1 MSGRRNGPVWV
12 TSGLHLAA
20 PTEDGRVAVTP
31 DLLRAWLMRAELRPI
46 PESCDAERALHAA
59 LVENPRRRV
68 GAEEVAA
75 VSDEDGRENF
85 RLFLRFRDW
94 LADHGSV
101 EAAFLALHRVGLS
114 APPLLPPLFRDQ
126 MVHLIVANLFEGPLR
141 GATPLHARA
150 AELLFREQ
158 RVATDTG
165 LVLADA
171 EVVDAAE
178 GSEGAALFRMVEEAG
193 TARRGVTLDVLS
205 EDDAGYWKR
214 ADRFDSAL
222 DFRVGQAAPEA
233 FADVLA
239 AWVRHMLGPHVR
251 VEPVAEI
258 TDGAWRWH
266 VGLDAEASVLL
277 DRLYAGEDL
286 GEDARRIASL
296 FRLDFEDQ
304 AAMREDVRGRPV
316 WMALGFGEDGRMRV
330 KPQNLLTNLPL
341 DPSLAP
347 DIPRSQGVPVARG
360 GAG

>member
-1 MSGRRNGPVWV
+1 MSRRDGPVWV

-20 PTEDGRVAVTP
+20 PTDDGRVAVTP

-75 VSDEDGRENF
+75 VADEDGRENF
-85 RLFLRFRDW
+85 CLFLRFRDW
-94 LADHGSV
+94 LVDHGSV
-101 EAAFLALHRVGLS
+101 ETAYLALHRVGLA

-126 MVHLIVANLFEGPLR
+126 MVHLIVANMLEGPLR
-141 GATPLHARA
+141 DAPTLHARA

-158 RVATDTG
+158 RVSTDEG

-171 EVVDAAE
+171 EVVEAAE
-178 GSEGAALFRMVEEAG
+178 GTEGAALFRMVEEAG
-193 TARRGVTLDVLS
+193 TARRSVTLDVLS
-205 EDDAGYWKR
+205 GGADDEGYWER
-214 ADRFDSAL
+214 ADRFDTAL

-233 FADVLA
+233 FADVAA
-239 AWVRHMLGPHVR
+239 AWVRHMLHVPVR

-258 TDGAWRWH
+258 TDSAWRWH

-277 DRLYAGEDL
+277 DRLYAGEAL
-286 GEDARRIASL
+286 GDDARRIAHL

-304 AAMREDVRGRPV
+304 GAMRSDVRGRPV
-316 WMALGFGEDGRMRV
+316 WLALAFGMDGRMRA

-341 DPSLAP
+341 AEHSA
-347 DIPRSQGVPVARG
+347 A
-360 GAG
+360 

>member
-1 MSGRRNGPVWV
+1 MSRRDGPVWV
-12 TSGLHLAA
+12 TSGLHLAE
-20 PTEDGRVAVTP
+20 PTGDGRVAVTL

-46 PESCDAERALHAA
+46 PESCDAERALHAS

-75 VSDEDGRENF
+75 VADADSAENF

-94 LADHGSV
+94 LVDHGSV
-101 EAAFLALHRVGLS
+101 EGAYLALHRVGLA

-126 MVHLIVANLFEGPLR
+126 MVHLVVANLFEGPLR
-141 GATPLHARA
+141 GASPLHARA
-150 AELLFREQ
+150 AEILFREQ
-158 RVATDTG
+158 RVSADEG

-171 EVVDAAE
+171 EVVDSAE

-193 TARRGVTLDVLS
+193 SARRSVTLDVLGGG
-205 EDDAGYWKR
+205 EDDAGYWER
-214 ADRFDSAL
+214 ADRFDTAL
-222 DFRVGQAAPEA
+222 DFRVGQPAPEA

-239 AWVRHMLGPHVR
+239 AWVGHMLGVSVR

-277 DRLYAGEDL
+277 DRLYAGDDL
-286 GEDARRIASL
+286 GEDARRIAHL

-304 AAMREDVRGRPV
+304 ARMREDVRGRPV
-316 WMALGFGEDGRMRV
+316 WMALAFGADGRMRM
-330 KPQNLLTNLPL
+330 KPQNVLTNLPIAATEVAGTAGAEAA
-341 DPSLAP
+341 AP
-347 DIPRSQGVPVARG
+347 DG
-360 GAG
+360 

>member
-1 MSGRRNGPVWV
+1 MRRRDGPVWV

-20 PTEDGRVAVTP
+20 PTGDGRVAVTP

-75 VSDEDGRENF
+75 VADEDGRENF

-94 LADHGSV
+94 LVDRGSV
-101 EAAFLALHRVGLS
+101 EAAYLALHRVGLA

-126 MVHLIVANLFEGPLR
+126 MVHLIVANLFETRLR
-141 GATPLHARA
+141 DASPLHARA

-158 RVATDTG
+158 RVSTDDG

-178 GSEGAALFRMVEEAG
+178 GTEGAALFRMVEEAG
-193 TARRGVTLDVLS
+193 TARRSVTLDVLAAGDGS
-205 EDDAGYWKR
+205 ADDAAYWER
-214 ADRFDSAL
+214 ADRFDTAL
-222 DFRVGQAAPEA
+222 DLRVGQPAPEA
-233 FADVLA
+233 FADVA
-239 AWVRHMLGPHVR
+239 AVWVQHMLGVPVR
-251 VEPVAEI
+251 IEPVAEI
-258 TDGAWRWH
+258 TDSAWRWH

-277 DRLYAGEDL
+277 DRLYAGEAL
-286 GEDARRIASL
+286 GDDAARIAHL

-304 AAMREDVRGRPV
+304 SAMRADVRGRPV
-316 WMALGFGEDGRMRV
+316 WLALAFSADGRMRV

-341 DPSLAP
+341 ADDTDA
-347 DIPRSQGVPVARG
+347 
-360 GAG
+360 